1 LAFGWEPSRADC
13 PSASAKAHTEPIL
26 AGNRSSRP
34 SGVRTLE
41 IPGYVRL
48 EPLRAQP
55 FLPACRFRLVEGA
68 GFADRLGTTFFDA
81 AFLFESA
88 AVFFFAATFL
98 DLEAFAFGADFDVL
112 PSAALEEAFAPFG
125 VLRIGI
131 ISPTA
136 CMALDPAL
144 ITTSAADV
152 AASPIRSSTP
162 LDFFLLGI
170 RRSLRD

>member
-1 LAFGWEPSRADC
+1 LIRT
-13 PSASAKAHTEPIL
+13 HTDPIL
-26 AGNRSSRP
+26 AGNRSSRS

-41 IPGYVRL
+41 IPGYVRQ

-55 FLPACRFRLVEGA
+55 FLPAFRFRLVEGA
-68 GFADRLGTTFFDA
+68 GFADRVGTTFFDA
-81 AFLFESA
+81 AFLVESA

-98 DLEAFAFGADFDVL
+98 VLEAVAIAFGADFEVL
-112 PSAALEEAFAPFG
+112 PFTALEEAFAPLG
-125 VLRIGI
+125 VLRAGI

-144 ITTSAADV
+144 ITTSAADE

-162 LDFFLLGI
+162 LVFFSLGI
-170 RRSLRD
+170 KHSPRG